1 MSGGEL
7 LGVWIGAFLTLGI
20 MSFLYKDNPWYK
32 ICEAIFV
39 GISAGYWFASM
50 WWQNLV
56 AKLIDNLWPALVA
69 LFTRF
74 EIQYGL
80 VYLIAAI
87 LGIMLLLRLVPR
99 VGWLSRWPIGV
110 IVGATAGL
118 QFINFLVSNGVKQ
131 IHNTIVPLFGP
142 LSDAGG
148 IPPVESWE
156 EALGSFVIL
165 VGTFSGLVYFFF
177 SKEHKGLFGGTAKV
191 GTWFIMVT
199 FGASFGYTVM
209 SRMSLLIGRIDFL
222 WNDWILGVFG

>member
-1 MSGGEL
+1 
-7 LGVWIGAFLTLGI
+7 

-69 LFTRF
+69 LSHG
-74 EIQYGL
+74 EIQYNL
-80 VYLIAAI
+80 VYLVAAV
-87 LGIMLLLRLVPR
+87 LGVMMLLRLVPK
-99 VGWLSRWPIGV
+99 VGWLSRWPIAV

-131 IHNTIVPLFGP
+131 IRNTIVPIFGP

-148 IPPVESWE
+148 IPPVQSWE
-156 EALGSFVIL
+156 QALGNIVIL
-165 VGTFSGLVYFFF
+165 IGTFTGLVYFFF

-191 GTWFIMVT
+191 GTWFIMIT

-209 SRMSLLIGRIDFL
+209 SRMSLFIGRLDFL
-222 WNDWILGVFG
+222 VNDWVLVTLDFVGL

>member
-1 MSGGEL
+1 
-7 LGVWIGAFLTLGI
+7 

-69 LFTRF
+69 LSQG
-74 EIQYGL
+74 EVQYNL
-80 VYLIAAI
+80 VYLVAAV
-87 LGIMLLLRLVPR
+87 LGVMMLLRLVPS
-99 VGWLSRWPIGV
+99 VGWLSRWPIAV

-131 IHNTIVPLFGP
+131 IRNTIVPLFGP

-148 IPPVESWE
+148 IPPVQSWE
-156 EALGSFVIL
+156 QALGNIVIL
-165 VGTFSGLVYFFF
+165 IGTFTGLVYFFF

-191 GTWFIMVT
+191 GTWFIMIT

-209 SRMSLLIGRIDFL
+209 SRMSLFIGRLDFL
-222 WNDWILGVFG
+222 VNDWVMVTLEFVGL